1 MNKKALILW
10 TSNENLGKQES
21 RARWD
26 DLLLGGGQSIV
37 SITSFLKVD
46 SSADGSSKTGNIGEG
61 YGVPDGGGMALVR

>member
-1 MNKKALILW
+1 MDKNALRLW

-26 DLLLGGGQSIV
+26 DLLLGGGQFIV

-46 SSADGSSKTGNIGEG
+46 SSADGHSKTGNIGEG
-61 YGVPDGGGMALVR
+61 YSVPDGGGTALVR